1 MKDILLSV
9 LRDKSTGTAD
19 FRRASDQLAH
29 LVSAETLAKL
39 STSSYQIETPVG
51 TASGISRPSDVMF
64 VPIVRAALAILPAFI
79 DMVPEAPVAFL
90 GIERDE
96 STALPNIYYQ
106 KFPQT
111 LPDKA
116 VIIDPML
123 ATGGSALMAVDIL
136 TDQGLAL
143 ENIYFT
149 GVVAAQFGLDVLAEK
164 IPQANIT
171 VAVIDPDLNDRK
183 YIVPGLGDYGDR
195 YYGT

>member
-1 MKDILLSV
+1 MKEVLLSV
-9 LRDKSTGTAD
+9 LRNKNTGTAD

-39 STSSYQIETPVG
+39 KTSVYGIETPVG
-51 TASGISRPSDVMF
+51 TANGASGPDDVMF
-64 VPIVRAALAILPAFI
+64 VPIVRAALSILPAFL
-79 DMVPEAPVAFL
+79 DMVPAAPVAFL

-96 STALPNIYYQ
+96 TTALPNIYYR
-106 KFPQT
+106 KFPPT
-111 LPDKA
+111 LPNRA

-123 ATGGSALMAVDIL
+123 ATGGSAMMAVDIL
-136 TDQGLAL
+136 VGQGLKL

-149 GVVAAQFGLDVLAEK
+149 GVVAAQFGLAALSEK
-164 IPQANIT
+164 MPQSNIT
-171 VAVIDPDLNDRK
+171 VAAIDPDLNEQK

>member
-1 MKDILLSV
+1 MKDVLLSV
-9 LRDKSTGTAD
+9 LREKTTGTAD
-19 FRRASDQLAH
+19 FRRASDQIAH

-39 STSSYQIETPVG
+39 ATFVSGIETPVG
-51 TASGISRPSDVMF
+51 TASGSARPRDVMF

-79 DMVPEAPVAFL
+79 DLVPDAPVAFL

-96 STALPNIYYQ
+96 GTALPSIYYR

-111 LPDKA
+111 LPNRA

-123 ATGGSALMAVDIL
+123 ATGGSAVMAVEIL
-136 TDQGLAL
+136 VDQGLDS

-149 GVVAAQFGLDVLAEK
+149 GVIAAQHGLDVLSQK
-164 IPQANIT
+164 IPNSNIT
-171 VAVIDPDLNDRK
+171 IAAVDPDLNEKK

>member
-9 LRDKSTGTAD
+9 LRDKNTGTAD

-39 STSSYQIETPVG
+39 GTSIDGIETPIG
-51 TASGISRPSDVMF
+51 TASGYSRPGDVML
-64 VPIVRAALAILPAFI
+64 VPIVRAALSILPAFLA
-79 DMVPEAPVAFL
+79 MVPAAPVAFL

-96 STALPNIYYQ
+96 STALPNIYYR

-111 LPDKA
+111 LPRNA

-123 ATGGSALMAVDIL
+123 ATGGSAMMAVDIL
-136 TDQGLAL
+136 AAQGLEF

-149 GVVAAQFGLDVLAEK
+149 GVVAAKHGLDALAGK
-164 IPQANIT
+164 IPHSNIT
-171 VAVIDPDLNDRK
+171 VVAVDPDLNDKK

>member
-1 MKDILLSV
+1 MNEVLLSI
-9 LRDKSTGTAD
+9 LRDKNTDIGE
-19 FRRASDQLAH
+19 FRRVSDQLAN

-39 STSSYQIETPVG
+39 TTPVQGIETPVG
-51 TASGISRPSDVMF
+51 TANGSASPDDVMF

-79 DMVPEAPVAFL
+79 EMVPAAPVAFL

-106 KFPQT
+106 KFP
-111 LPDKA
+111 PVMPAKA

-123 ATGGSALMAVDIL
+123 ATGGTATMAVDIL
-136 TDQGLAL
+136 VDLGLDID
-143 ENIYFT
+143 NIYFA
-149 GVVAAQFGLDVLAEK
+149 GVIAAQHGLDVLAEK
-164 IPQANIT
+164 IPFSNIT
-171 VAVIDPDLNDRK
+171 VAAIDPELNDKK

>member
-1 MKDILLSV
+1 MKEVLLSV
-9 LRDKSTGTAD
+9 LRNKNTGTAD

-29 LVSAETLAKL
+29 LISAETLAKL
-39 STSSYQIETPVG
+39 STSVRGIETPVG
-51 TASGISRPSDVMF
+51 SSDGASGPKDVMF

-79 DMVPEAPVAFL
+79 ELVPAAPVAFL

-96 STALPNIYYQ
+96 STALPNIYYR
-106 KFPQT
+106 KFPRY
-111 LPDKA
+111 LPEKA

-123 ATGGSALMAVDIL
+123 ATGGSAVMAVEIL
-136 TDQGLAL
+136 VGQGLRL

-149 GVVAAQFGLDVLAEK
+149 CVVAAQFGLDALAGK
-164 IPQANIT
+164 IPRSNIT
-171 VAVIDPDLNDRK
+171 VAAIDPDLNDKK

>member
-1 MKDILLSV
+1 MKEILISV
-9 LRDKSTGTAD
+9 LRDKNTGTAD

-39 STSSYQIETPVG
+39 GTPVDGIETPIG
-51 TASGISRPSDVMF
+51 AASGFSRPDDVMF

-79 DMVPEAPVAFL
+79 ELLPAAPVAFL

-96 STALPNIYYQ
+96 STALPSIYYR
-106 KFPQT
+106 KFPQA
-111 LPDKA
+111 LPRKA

-136 TDQGLAL
+136 AGQGVEL
-143 ENIYFT
+143 ENIYFA
-149 GVVAAQFGLDVLAEK
+149 GVVAARYGIHVLARK
-164 IPQANIT
+164 IPRSNIT
-171 VAVIDPDLNDRK
+171 LMAVDPDLNDKK